1 MSEILLVDDDEAFR
15 DSLAQSLALEGFQ
28 VREFS
33 QGHSVLPYIKPLA
46 EVIVVSDIR
55 MPKLSGEQLRERV
68 HDLDAE
74 VPLLLM
80 TGHGDVPMAVGNLR
94 AGAFA
99 FFSETLKPARVS

>member
-46 EVIVVSDIR
+46 VVIVVSDIR
-55 MPKLSGEQLRERV
+55 MPKLSGER
-68 HDLDAE
+68 
-74 VPLLLM
+74 
-80 TGHGDVPMAVGNLR
+80 
-94 AGAFA
+94 
-99 FFSETLKPARVS
+99 